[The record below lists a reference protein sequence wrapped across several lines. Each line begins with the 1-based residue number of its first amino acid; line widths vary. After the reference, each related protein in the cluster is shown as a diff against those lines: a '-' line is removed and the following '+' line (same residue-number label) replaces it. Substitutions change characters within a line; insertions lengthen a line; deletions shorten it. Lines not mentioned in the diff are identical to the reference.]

1 MTSSHDDDALVRDPA
16 SVTAPREG
24 FLADVFPEVR
34 RPDAETVLISEW
46 DAGSPEG
53 QRAVL
58 DGVARAWEETPLPA
72 GFLSRVL
79 FGGTDGHS
87 VLNYAQWTSDTAY
100 QEFVRTEDTGLRE
113 RIAAALA
120 AVGDV
125 GNAGPTSYRL
135 YRSMLPQ
142 GEPRAPGCVVRV
154 AFRTAGHGAARE
166 LIDGL
171 LDMLGERQRGAGG
184 IASHFHISEDGT
196 RVVNYSEWTDPE
208 AHAREI
214 GAKLQPGGPVMS
226 FVASLPAVEPLG
238 FRRYVTPR
246 GLVRV

>member
-1 MTSSHDDDALVRDPA
+1 MTSLDAQRSA
-16 SVTAPREG
+16 APVNGPGDG
-24 FLADVFPEVR
+24 FATDVFPQIR
-34 RPDAETVLISEW
+34 RPDAGTVLISEW

-79 FGGTDGHS
+79 FAGTDGRS
-87 VLNYAQWTSDTAY
+87 VLNYAQWTSEAAHR
-100 QEFVRTEDTGLRE
+100 EFVRNEDTGLGE
-113 RIAAALA
+113 RVAAALR

-125 GNAGPTSYRL
+125 GHSGPTHYRL
-135 YRSMLPQ
+135 YRSLLPQ
-142 GEPRAPGCVVRV
+142 GEPGAPGCVVRV
-154 AFRTAGHGAARE
+154 AFRTTGHDAARG
-166 LIDGL
+166 LVDGL
-171 LDMLGERQRGAGG
+171 LDRLGGAQPGEGG

-208 AHAREI
+208 SHARQI
-214 GAKLQPGGPVMS
+214 GTGLRAGGPVMS
-226 FVASLPAVEPLG
+226 FITSLPGVEPLG
-238 FRRYVTPR
+238 FRRYATPR